1 MSTEYNYDVMW
12 EKVYGDIQRYG
23 PVEKHL
29 RRIYSKILS
38 EIQYKSVLDVG
49 CGTGLNFPLLLEDK
63 VVKEVAG
70 VDISSKAIVLAKERY
85 SGEFRVLDIQEG
97 HLESK
102 YDLVFCS
109 LVLEHLPKDV
119 EAIKNLYEMTGRY
132 LLVGT
137 MAGNYERYK
146 PWEKVVGHVRN
157 YSPDEL
163 EAELERTGFTIR
175 KCIKWGFPFYSPLT
189 RLLQNINPNMG
200 VGEYSTT
207 LKIGTT
213 LLYYV
218 YFLNSFKRGDVLV
231 ILAEV

>member
-1 MSTEYNYDVMW
+1 MF
-12 EKVYGDIQRYG
+12 K
-23 PVEKHL
+23 K
-29 RRIYSKILS
+29 
-38 EIQYKSVLDVG
+38 
-49 CGTGLNFPLLLEDK
+49 
-63 VVKEVAG
+63 
-70 VDISSKAIVLAKERY
+70 
-85 SGEFRVLDIQEG
+85 G
-97 HLESK
+97 HLKRK

-109 LVLEHLPKDV
+109 LVLEHLLKDV

-157 YSPDEL
+157 YSPGEL
-163 EAELERTGFTIR
+163 ESKLERTGFAIR

-189 RLLQNINPNMG
+189 RFLQNINPNIG
-200 VGEYSTT
+200 VVSEYSTT

-213 LLYYV
+213 LLYWV